1 MSRWVTYI
9 YTHTE
14 RLTGLADT
22 TTTHERLLSQG
33 KHTDIS
39 SCIFELSNRH
49 FNTSS
54 IQLILSKS
62 CYSFFCVKFLPCAS
76 SHYAGIYIYYLLP
89 WQLYPLPVQ
98 PLHLPWSISFWRIKI
113 KCITLFWKSNSV
125 TCCLPNFSSSP
136 YHIHV

>member
-1 MSRWVTYI
+1 MTYI

-62 CYSFFCVKFLPCAS
+62 CYSFFCVKSLPSVLPAIMLVYIFIIFCLDSFILFLYSLCNLLGPFLFEVSKLNASPCS
-76 SHYAGIYIYYLLP
+76 GNP
-89 WQLYPLPVQ
+89 
-98 PLHLPWSISFWRIKI
+98 
-113 KCITLFWKSNSV
+113 TL
-125 TCCLPNFSSSP
+125 
-136 YHIHV
+136 